1 MYPHY
6 HTHISTSS
14 NTCIHFIEYVYSH
27 HRTRIS
33 PLHYMCVHVYAGT
46 INRTLRLLTVCQ
58 LRGEHSANTQR
69 PPTKCLT
76 NTPLG
81 VGADSS
87 CPYPNITKYTY
98 PHYQIRI
105 STLPHTHFPSHLVML
120 GYGHDESAP
129 TPSGVFVR
137 HFVGGR

>member
-76 NTPLG
+76 NTPPG

-87 CPYPNITKYTY
+87 RPYPNITT
-98 PHYQIRI
+98 HTFT
-105 STLPHTHFPSHLVML
+105 SPHTHFPSPLRVCSRIC
-120 GYGHDESAP
+120 GHDKSAP
-129 TPSGVFVR
+129 TAANGLQ
-137 HFVGGR
+137 